1 MFRLLSNTLL
11 LGLMFA
17 LGCASGEEIDTD
29 VSPDQNANATSTS
42 TGPTQPTNTTQP
54 TNANGTQCLQNL
66 SSESVR
72 HMRVK
77 KLEIP
82 TTAAEAAALNCEI
95 SIGTNRGSGLSGLV
109 SMLEFDLE
117 ALVSPDAN
125 GVIPS
130 VLIASLD
137 GWGANMTDQDVGALA
152 FRIFGEAGQSI
163 HAPFSITDRA
173 TPVYDVPASVN
184 CEELSTG
191 VGTFNLEVPLLNGQD
206 STPLALEH
214 AHLSG
219 TLQTGTLEISRGTLN
234 GYLTRASLRG
244 IIVGLQDACRQG
256 NAPELCGADSPILT
270 ADVDDM
276 VDFAATFLM
285 GGFDST
291 LTPQG
296 LEACTG
302 SNCNAVSVCIAFE
315 TESVSM

>member
-1 MFRLLSNTLL
+1 MSRLISNTLL
-11 LGLMFA
+11 LGFIFVI
-17 LGCASGEEIDTD
+17 GCAAGEEIDTD
-29 VSPDQNANATSTS
+29 STANGDSNSSSTS
-42 TGPTQPTNTTQP
+42 MNPSRSTDTSQTNHTD
-54 TNANGTQCLQNL
+54 GTQCLQK
-66 SSESVR
+66 SSAEQVT

-77 KLEIP
+77 RLEIP
-82 TTAAEAAALNCEI
+82 STAAEAAALDCEI
-95 SIGTNRGSGLSGLV
+95 SVGTNRGSGLSGLV
-109 SMLEFDLE
+109 GMLEFDLE

-137 GWGANMTDQDVGALA
+137 GWAANMTDQDVGALA

-163 HAPFSITDRA
+163 HAPFSITDQA
-173 TPVYDVPASVN
+173 TPVYDVPASVS

-219 TLQTGTLEISRGTLN
+219 TLENGTLEISRGTLN
-234 GYLTRASLRG
+234 GYLTRSSLRG

-256 NAPELCGADSPILT
+256 NAPELCDADSPILT

-285 GGFDST
+285 GGFDSA

-296 LEACTG
+296 LAACTG

-315 TESVSM
+315 TESVSL